1 MELEYKDIY
10 IERES
15 YGVGSVSAYTTP
27 AAAPTLLWLQG
38 NNNNKPLTIWALL
51 EGKSYVTESRSGK
64 SQVGENVKLKKAW
77 FIIWCCCTS
86 P

>member
-27 AAAPTLLWLQG
+27 AAAPTLCDCEGTIIINLWQSG
-38 NNNNKPLTIWALL
+38 ALL
-51 EGKSYVTESRSGK
+51 EGKSYVQNPDQEK
-64 SQVGENVKLKKAW
+64 SQVGENVKLKSM
-77 FIIWCCCTS
+77 IHMMLLH
-86 P
+86 